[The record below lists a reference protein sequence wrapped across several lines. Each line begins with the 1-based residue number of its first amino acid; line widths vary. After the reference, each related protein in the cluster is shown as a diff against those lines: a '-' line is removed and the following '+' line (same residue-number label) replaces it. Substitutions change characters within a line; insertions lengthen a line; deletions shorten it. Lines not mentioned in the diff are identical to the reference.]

1 MGERLKPRLLGYA
14 FYWGWTLLCFQSTVL
29 FMPATRPDLN
39 GGFPEFF
46 TASIAATV
54 ASHLLWAWVIA
65 RRPRLCTSTPWV
77 AAVLQSASVLVAGL
91 GAGWLPPAALVA
103 AGVLSGIASA
113 FMDVR
118 WSQVYG
124 ELPGGTSGQAVTL
137 SVVLGGLLF
146 FGISAVGRV
155 SPLATVALLCLLP
168 PACAYAL
175 GLNDRPDQQPRP
187 APASWTPIAISL
199 WRPVVGSLVF
209 FFAYGCVEGMVH
221 GRVDFNGAHGV
232 AQICCTA
239 AALLMFAILRN
250 RRHVSANGVYG
261 LTMALVAAGFM
272 ILPLVIRHG
281 DGNGAGLTAAMAF
294 VSVGTSIFDIVLL
307 CAIAHTAWTH
317 RVSGAVVNGAVRGV
331 TVGFSAVGNIAGR
344 TLASSLWSGAVDLII
359 IVLAVTYL
367 FILSASFFVGRRRN
381 ATLDLGETDAT
392 EEPPVEKTTASA
404 ASQATEQTPGPADLE
419 QLLDERIGRIAA
431 EKSLSPREADVFAL
445 MARGRSLP
453 YIAETLVLSENTIR
467 SHTRRIYSKLGVHSK
482 QETLDLLSQEAGAQ

>member
-1 MGERLKPRLLGYA
+1 MEERLKPRLLGYA

-29 FMPATRPDLN
+29 FMPATRPDLH

-54 ASHLLWAWVIA
+54 ASHLLWAWAVA
-65 RRPRLCTSTPWV
+65 RRPRLCTGTPWV
-77 AAVLQSASVLVAGL
+77 AAALQSASVLVAGL
-91 GAGWLPPAALVA
+91 GAGSLPPAALIA
-103 AGVLSGIASA
+103 AGVLSGVASA

-146 FGISAVGRV
+146 FGISAIGRV

-187 APASWTPIAISL
+187 APASWKPIATSL

-359 IVLAVTYL
+359 VVLAVTYL
-367 FILSASFFVGRRRN
+367 LVLSASFFVGRRRN
-381 ATLDLGETDAT
+381 AALDLGDADAT
-392 EEPPVEKTTASA
+392 VDPPAEKPVASA
-404 ASQATEQTPGPADLE
+404 ASQVPGQTPEAADLE
-419 QLLDERIGRIAA
+419 RLLDERIGRIAN
-431 EKSLSPREADVFAL
+431 EKGLSPREADVFAL

-467 SHTRRIYSKLGVHSK
+467 SHTRRIYNKLDVHSK
-482 QETLDLLSQEAGAQ
+482 QEMLDLLGQGEKTQ

>member
-1 MGERLKPRLLGYA
+1 MLPEHGPLYAGHPARPSRRLSGVFHR
-14 FYWGWTLLCFQSTVL
+14 
-29 FMPATRPDLN
+29 
-39 GGFPEFF
+39 
-46 TASIAATV
+46 
-54 ASHLLWAWVIA
+54 LWAVA
-65 RRPRLCTSTPWV
+65 RRPRLCTGTPWV
-77 AAVLQSASVLVAGL
+77 AAALQSASVLVAGL
-91 GAGWLPPAALVA
+91 GAGSLPPAALIA
-103 AGVLSGIASA
+103 AGVLSGVASA

-137 SVVLGGLLF
+137 SVVLDGLLF
-146 FGISAVGRV
+146 FGISAIGRV

-187 APASWTPIAISL
+187 APASWKPIATSL

-209 FFAYGCVEGMVH
+209 FFAYGCAEGMVH

-317 RVSGAVVNGAVRGV
+317 RVSGA
-331 TVGFSAVGNIAGR
+331 AGSPW
-344 TLASSLWSGAVDLII
+344 ASRLW
-359 IVLAVTYL
+359 
-367 FILSASFFVGRRRN
+367 
-381 ATLDLGETDAT
+381 AT
-392 EEPPVEKTTASA
+392 
-404 ASQATEQTPGPADLE
+404 
-419 QLLDERIGRIAA
+419 
-431 EKSLSPREADVFAL
+431 
-445 MARGRSLP
+445 
-453 YIAETLVLSENTIR
+453 
-467 SHTRRIYSKLGVHSK
+467 
-482 QETLDLLSQEAGAQ
+482 

>member
-1 MGERLKPRLLGYA
+1 MEERLKPRLLGYA

-29 FMPATRPDLN
+29 FMPATRPDLH

-54 ASHLLWAWVIA
+54 ASHLLWAWAVA
-65 RRPRLCTSTPWV
+65 KRPRLCTGTPWV
-77 AAVLQSASVLVAGL
+77 AAALQSASVLVAGL
-91 GAGWLPPAALVA
+91 GAGSLPPAALIA
-103 AGVLSGIASA
+103 AGVLSGVTSA

-146 FGISAVGRV
+146 FGVSAIGRV

-281 DGNGAGLTAAMAF
+281 GGYGAGLAAAMAF
-294 VSVGTSIFDIVLL
+294 VSVGTAIFDIVLL

-317 RVSGAVVNGAVRGV
+317 RVSGAVVNGVVRGV

-344 TLASSLWSGAVDLII
+344 ALASSLWSGAVDLII
-359 IVLAVTYL
+359 VVLAVTYL
-367 FILSASFFVGRRRN
+367 LVLSASFFVGRRRN
-381 ATLDLGETDAT
+381 AALDLGDADAT
-392 EEPPVEKTTASA
+392 VDPPAEKPVASA
-404 ASQATEQTPGPADLE
+404 ASQVPGQTPEAADLE
-419 QLLDERIGRIAA
+419 RLLDERIGRIAN
-431 EKSLSPREADVFAL
+431 EKGLSPREADVFAL

-467 SHTRRIYSKLGVHSK
+467 SHTRRIYNKLGVHSK
-482 QETLDLLSQEAGAQ
+482 QEMLDLLGQGEKTQ